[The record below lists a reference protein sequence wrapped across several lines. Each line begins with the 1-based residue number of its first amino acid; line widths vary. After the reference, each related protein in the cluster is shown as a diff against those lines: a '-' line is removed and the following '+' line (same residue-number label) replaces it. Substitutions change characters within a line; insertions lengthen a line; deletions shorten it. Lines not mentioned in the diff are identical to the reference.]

1 MEKFNKLLDDEEEEE
16 LSHTHSLQQNN
27 KLYHSQALPNPR
39 DYGRIEEE
47 KVKQKNEDIE
57 REEKEERKVIEREE
71 KKKQFEEFEKEYIRK
86 RKEEE
91 EKLTMIYLQR
101 LQEENH
107 FIFQEQKEIEQ
118 KAINEL

>member
-1 MEKFNKLLDDEEEEE
+1 M
-16 LSHTHSLQQNN
+16 
-27 KLYHSQALPNPR
+27 
-39 DYGRIEEE
+39 
-47 KVKQKNEDIE
+47 
-57 REEKEERKVIEREE
+57 IEREE